1 MGRWTLHFLV
11 GVVLAVLT
19 ASSYAEK
26 VNHCLAARAN
36 TCSACIQSGKG
47 CAYCPDEIFDG
58 PRCDLLGNIIDH
70 GCNGAVTAEGSMSM
84 ERNQKIDM
92 LMKRSQVAPQD
103 MSMTLL
109 PGEERE
115 IEMEVFEPAKG
126 PLDLYILMDFSNS
139 MKDDLDNL
147 KRMGAELA
155 DLVGKLSDDYT
166 IGFGKFVDKVV
177 EPQTDMRPIKL
188 AQPWPNSDPPF
199 SFRNVITLTP
209 DLQSFTQKLQK
220 ERISGNLDAPEGG
233 FDAILQATV
242 CGEKIG
248 WRDHATHLLVFSTES
263 AFHYESDGANVLA
276 GIMPRNDEQCHLDPD
291 GKYTED
297 TRQDYPSVP
306 TLVRLLGKHNIIPIF
321 AVTNHSFTY
330 YEKLHEYFP
339 IAELGLLQED
349 SANILNILEK
359 AFENIRSKISIR
371 AEDRPKAIEAQ
382 VLSYSG
388 SVAQAG
394 TFKVKPGQI
403 GKFKVR
409 VKASEMVGE
418 QHVCSLEQGDKKGKM
433 RVKPTTFSTALNIN
447 AEVLCKT
454 CDCEKNPFR
463 NAVRCTGHGDLVCG
477 KCKCND
483 GWLGPFCNCSASA
496 STDPG
501 TSCRGPG
508 VEEPCSGRGDCL
520 CGACVC
526 YNTDQYEGSLCQF
539 DKSQCQR
546 YGGFLCNDRGRCFM
560 GQCACAEGWEGPACE
575 CPMSNQTC
583 LDTKGGVCNG
593 RGVCKCGRCECQDS
607 GLAMTPT
614 CEANFQAQLGM
625 CEDKRSCVQC
635 QAWKTGEKKDSDQ
648 CDQCQFKVVMVEELK
663 ENKEV
668 IEACSFRDEDD
679 DCTYHYTVDYPE
691 DQTVKDLEVQVLK
704 KKDCP
709 PAGFLWLIPL
719 IMFLM
724 LLLGLLSLC
733 CWKYCACCKS
743 CLALL
748 PCCGRGRMVGFKENQ
763 YMLRQSMLTSDHLDT
778 PLVRTGPPKS
788 TDVVRWKITDN
799 VHRSPNHP
807 LAQVQP
813 NPKETIQFPLSL
825 RLNRLFT
832 DSLSRS
838 DARDTE
844 LLRREV
850 DDNLNEVY
858 KQVPGT
864 QRVQNTTFRL
874 QRNAGKRADH
884 AIVDTV
890 LSAPR
895 SSYPNIVKLT
905 EKNVQSGN
913 FQDLKVVPGY
923 YTVATDREA
932 AGAVEFQE
940 GVETVD
946 VHVPLFV
953 KEEDD
958 DKKQLQVEAV
968 DVPLGIAEI
977 GKRFVSITIIK
988 EHAKSVMSFLQPS
1001 YTYSRQDKVANIPI
1015 TREII
1020 EDGHAQVS
1028 YRTRDLTAKDKK
1040 DYVTVDGELSYGP
1053 GETQQTVPVR
1063 LLEMGEGDGLL
1074 KDTQVKQFV
1083 MDLSNPRQG
1092 AKLGRYPRT
1101 TVTITDKP
1109 EPSVV
1114 MFMKSTQNF
1123 STADPTYSIPVV
1135 RTRNKEGPATVHW
1148 RTRNAKRFELSGPL
1162 KFGPGETEK
1171 NIVIDPRSHPGPV
1184 KPESFQLELFDPST
1198 KAVVGERKTTMVT
1211 ITDGG
1216 LPENAQMEKSAG
1228 FINQTA
1234 TSPGGRLNSPTNVK
1248 AKATGPRSIRLNW
1261 DPLGK
1266 SLGYKVKYWIYGDP
1280 EADAPPAMNVKT
1292 NHADLTNL
1300 YPYCDYETKV
1310 CGYNALGDG
1319 NYSDMVP
1326 CKTLEDVPS
1335 EPGRL
1340 AFNVISPTVTQVS
1353 WAEPAETNG
1362 VITAYEVLYTP
1373 INDDTKPMGA
1383 AKKVKIDNPKKR
1395 MLLIENLQSAQT
1407 YCYQVRAK
1415 NSVGWGPFKEATIN
1429 LASQPT
1435 RPMSIPIIPD
1445 IPIVDAEAGDEYDGY
1460 LMYSSEVMRSPTDS
1474 KRPSVSD
1481 EEPINGRLEQNFLF
1495 PGGNNSM
1502 SRSTNM
1508 SSSSYSQ
1515 VSPMSTL
1522 SSSHRGGAGG
1532 SMSMEST
1539 TTYLSGQG
1547 GNSLSRT
1554 QVIGGGTRTENV
1566 VMRKRSENRGYYEY
1580 DDNIRDS
1587 IIIGDLSSGLSGYTD
1602 GQSTYGFSPTQTQ
1615 SQYDYGMSQAF
1626 RARTQSEDVNDALL
1640 NLDRVLQDARLAP
1653 GVPDT
1658 PTRLVFSALGPTALK
1673 ISWQEPHCDRDVL
1686 GYCVLYQL
1694 LNGGDVKRINM
1705 SSPAD
1710 NSVVVQDLL
1719 PNHSYLFKVKA
1730 QSQEGWGPEREGVI
1744 TIESAVDPNSP
1755 LSPMPGSSFTL
1766 STPSAPG
1773 PLVFTALSPEALQLS
1788 WEKPRKP
1795 NGDILGYV
1803 VTCEHLHGGGDMRSF
1818 QVSGDSAETSLTVP
1832 DLSENM
1838 PYKFKVQAR
1847 TTQGFGPE
1855 REGIITIESQDD
1867 GSMSQLGGLGGTSQL
1882 GGLGSMSQLGGLGS
1896 MSQQGGLGS
1905 MSQLGGLGSMS
1916 QLGGLGGTS
1925 QYSSQSLTKRDVYQL
1940 PTEGSTRTNVTHT
1953 MINDPYYSGDGM
1965 MVVGKTTQH
1974 TETSGM
1980 VTRHVT
1986 KEVVQRSMQV
1996 AGTSSV
2002 TKKVERSF
2010 YET

>member
-1 MGRWTLHFLV
+1 LSLPPSLHLSPSISRSLHPFIPPSLS
-11 GVVLAVLT
+11 LSL
-19 ASSYAEK
+19 SPSIPPSLSLYLSLPPSL
-26 VNHCLAARAN
+26 HPSISL
-36 TCSACIQSGKG
+36 SLH
-47 CAYCPDEIFDG
+47 P
-58 PRCDLLGNIIDH
+58 IISLSLH
-70 GCNGAVTAEGSMSM
+70 PSIS
-84 ERNQKIDM
+84 
-92 LMKRSQVAPQD
+92 
-103 MSMTLL
+103 L
-109 PGEERE
+109 PPSLHLSLS
-115 IEMEVFEPAKG
+115 ISLPPSFHLVFEPAKG

-388 SVAQAG
+388 NVAQAG

-648 CDQCQFKVVMVEELK
+648 CDQCQFKVIMVEELK

-691 DQTVKDLEVQVLK
+691 DQTVKELEVQVLK

-807 LAQVQP
+807 L
-813 NPKETIQFPLSL
+813 FPLSL

-890 LSAPR
+890 LPAPR

-1020 EDGHAQVS
+1020 EDGHTQVS

-1109 EPSVV
+1109 
-1114 MFMKSTQNF
+1114 
-1123 STADPTYSIPVV
+1123 
-1135 RTRNKEGPATVHW
+1135 
-1148 RTRNAKRFELSGPL
+1148 
-1162 KFGPGETEK
+1162 GE
-1171 NIVIDPRSHPGPV
+1171 
-1184 KPESFQLELFDPST
+1184 
-1198 KAVVGERKTTMVT
+1198 
-1211 ITDGG
+1211 
-1216 LPENAQMEKSAG
+1216 SAG

-1292 NHADLTNL
+1292 NHADLANL

-1481 EEPINGRLEQNFLF
+1481 EGGYPQTTPPFLTSLCRLA
-1495 PGGNNSM
+1495 SV
-1502 SRSTNM
+1502 
-1508 SSSSYSQ
+1508 
-1515 VSPMSTL
+1515 VSWEL
-1522 SSSHRGGAGG
+1522 
-1532 SMSMEST
+1532 
-1539 TTYLSGQG
+1539 YC
-1547 GNSLSRT
+1547 
-1554 QVIGGGTRTENV
+1554 V
-1566 VMRKRSENRGYYEY
+1566 
-1580 DDNIRDS
+1580 
-1587 IIIGDLSSGLSGYTD
+1587 
-1602 GQSTYGFSPTQTQ
+1602 
-1615 SQYDYGMSQAF
+1615 
-1626 RARTQSEDVNDALL
+1626 L
-1640 NLDRVLQDARLAP
+1640 NARLAP

-1705 SSPAD
+1705 SSPTD

-1803 VTCEHLHGGGDMRSF
+1803 VTCEHLHGGGDIRSF

-1867 GSMSQLGGLGGTSQL
+1867 GKRTES
-1882 GGLGSMSQLGGLGS
+1882 
-1896 MSQQGGLGS
+1896 
-1905 MSQLGGLGSMS
+1905 
-1916 QLGGLGGTS
+1916 
-1925 QYSSQSLTKRDVYQL
+1925 YKSLFYPRFYLVLKLKLIRFRDSVSYL
-1940 PTEGSTRTNVTHT
+1940 EASVLC
-1953 MINDPYYSGDGM
+1953 
-1965 MVVGKTTQH
+1965 TTQH